1 MDKKVIVYS
10 TNWCGYCSAEKDWL
24 EHNKIEFVEKNVEE
38 DLEAQKELF
47 QKMGPSY
54 MGGVP
59 VTDVDGEMVLGFDR
73 ERLRNLL
80 GISKF

>member
-1 MDKKVIVYS
+1 MDNKVIVYS

-24 EHNKIEFVEKNVEE
+24 EHNNIPFEEKNIEF

-47 QKMGPSY
+47 EKMDAGY
-54 MGGVP
+54 QGGVP
-59 VTDVDGEMVLGFDR
+59 VTDINGEMVLGFDR
-73 ERLRNLL
+73 EKLRELL